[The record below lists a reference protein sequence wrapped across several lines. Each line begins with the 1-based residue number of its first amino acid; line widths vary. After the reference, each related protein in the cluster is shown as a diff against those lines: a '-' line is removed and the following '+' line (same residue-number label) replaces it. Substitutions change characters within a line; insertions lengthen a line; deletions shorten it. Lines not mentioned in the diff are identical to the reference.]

1 VYNLPFER
9 WIRDH
14 GDSHRGTFQLLVANP
29 PYGPRGSLIAED
41 ADKEYRVK
49 QAYLYFLL
57 RGLDLLAADQLARL
71 LSRIKPAVF
80 EDILDGLT
88 PREPWLPLEVVQA
101 WVQQT
106 LVEGNRGLE
115 IELERDQGL
124 LKPTGLDYEAFSRN
138 SNEMLSRGY
147 SEQAIWF
154 IGWANHHLAL
164 FRPPQPREIID
175 GVPQKVPLDEI
186 RLEVARG
193 WIASFGDWLKAHPE
207 LQRLVE
213 NTYNQTLRE
222 YVAPDY
228 SGETVHIARWVKDG
242 PRLFDYQWQAARRIL
257 SNRCGLL
264 AFDVGLGKTYT
275 GLAILARARQEGW
288 ARRPVILVPNS
299 IVWKW
304 YRDLERCLPDYKVLV
319 VGSKRKVVASGRRKG
334 RLASETDT
342 PRERAEKWSAFQAGQ
357 ADVVLRVPS
366 ARVLDSADC
375 GLVNPVGTRDDQEV
389 RL

>member
-1 VYNLPFER
+1 
-9 WIRDH
+9 
-14 GDSHRGTFQLLVANP
+14 
-29 PYGPRGSLIAED
+29 
-41 ADKEYRVK
+41 
-49 QAYLYFLL
+49 
-57 RGLDLLAADQLARL
+57 
-71 LSRIKPAVF
+71 
-80 EDILDGLT
+80 
-88 PREPWLPLEVVQA
+88 
-101 WVQQT
+101 
-106 LVEGNRGLE
+106 
-115 IELERDQGL
+115 
-124 LKPTGLDYEAFSRN
+124 
-138 SNEMLSRGY
+138 
-147 SEQAIWF
+147 
-154 IGWANHHLAL
+154 
-164 FRPPQPREIID
+164 
-175 GVPQKVPLDEI
+175 VPQKVPLDEI